1 MSDNGTR
8 QRARAGSRVS
18 AQNLRSLNARPDPG
32 QTAMPRPRKRPVVM
46 TVVGARPQFVK
57 IAPLSR
63 ALRRDAREIL
73 VHTGQHY
80 DREMSDA
87 FFAELRIPRPD
98 VHLGVGSGSH
108 GRMTALI
115 LERLEA
121 AMLEKKPEVVVVIGD
136 TNSTLAAALAAV
148 KLQIPV
154 AHVEAGLRSFDMRM
168 PEEINRRI
176 ADHVSAMLLCPTV
189 AAVRNLRAEGIT
201 KGVHLVGDVM
211 MDAVLESLA
220 RVRRLRSPTTHPPRS
235 FYLATI
241 HRQEN
246 VDDEGRLRAIL
257 GALQGAPLPVILP
270 LHPRTRERLRRL
282 RIVPGGP
289 IEILPPLPYLAML
302 RLLGDARGLLTD
314 SGGLQKE
321 AFIVGTPCLTM
332 RDATEWVETLEGGAN
347 RLVGAD
353 SAKIVRGLRAIEAL
367 PRRGPA
373 SSVYGGGCASARI
386 ARLVTDFARRRRRGP

>member
-1 MSDNGTR
+1 
-8 QRARAGSRVS
+8 
-18 AQNLRSLNARPDPG
+18 
-32 QTAMPRPRKRPVVM
+32 M

-63 ALRRDAREIL
+63 ALRRHVREIL

-80 DREMSDA
+80 DRDMSDA

-98 VHLGVGSGSH
+98 IHLGVGSGSH

-121 AMLEKKPEVVVVIGD
+121 AMLARKPDVVIVIGD
-136 TNSTLAAALAAV
+136 TNSTLAAALSAA

-176 ADHVSAMLLCPTV
+176 ADHVSALLLCPTTD
-189 AAVRNLRAEGIT
+189 AVRNLRAEGIT

-211 MDAVLESLA
+211 MDAVLQNLA
-220 RVRRLRSPTTHPPRS
+220 RVRRLRSPTAHAPKS
-235 FYLATI
+235 YYLATI

-257 GALQGAPLPVILP
+257 GVLQGASRPVLLPM
-270 LHPRTRERLRRL
+270 HPRTRERLRRL
-282 RIVPGGP
+282 RITLGGA
-289 IEILPPLPYLAML
+289 IEILPPQPYLGML

-332 RDATEWVETLEGGAN
+332 RDATEWVETLRGGAN

-353 SAKIVRGLRAIEAL
+353 AAKIARGLGAIEKL
-367 PRRGPA
+367 PRHRPA
-373 SSVYGGGCASARI
+373 SSLYGGGRASGRI
-386 ARLVTDFARRRRRGP
+386 ARLVSRFARGR